1 MKKIIFN
8 SSMPRSGSTLMQ
20 NILGNNPEIY
30 ATPTSPVS
38 EYLLNLRN
46 TYTKSQAV
54 KALDSNEMKRA
65 FLTFCRYGLH
75 GYFDSLTDREYII
88 DKSRSWLVNKN
99 YLSAFYPN
107 PKVICMV
114 RDLRDIIASME
125 KNYRKHPDKFV
136 FLDKCDSKLGIEPY
150 TLPERITKWL
160 GSDGKPVG
168 ITLNNLKEAI
178 TLGNQKNVLF
188 IRFEDLCLHPEPVMK
203 KVHEYLEIEYFNYD
217 FNNINQVTHEDD
229 KFHGIFGDHK
239 IKNKIE
245 PVNSSSKEILGEE
258 ICEIIFEKNKWY
270 FDLFKYEK

>member
-1 MKKIIFN
+1 
-8 SSMPRSGSTLMQ
+8 
-20 NILGNNPEIY
+20 
-30 ATPTSPVS
+30 
-38 EYLLNLRN
+38 
-46 TYTKSQAV
+46 
-54 KALDSNEMKRA
+54 
-65 FLTFCRYGLH
+65 LH

-178 TLGNQKNVLF
+178 ILGNQKNVLF
-188 IRFEDLCLHPEPVMK
+188 IRFEDLCLHPEPVMR

-229 KFHGIFGDHK
+229 KFHGIFGDHT

-245 PVNSSSKEILGEE
+245 PVKSNHKEILGEVISKE
-258 ICEIIFEKNKWY
+258 IFERNKWY